1 MKYGIYYFL
10 RCKYVI
16 LGIRVLFLVSL
27 FLTFRAPK
35 YSLLFPIFIV
45 VSIIFGLFN
54 VITAPVRVP
63 SEKEVKDFMEEREHD
78 YVSKVKAD
86 NGLIGDSRVR
96 ALKAFSQDKKINLS
110 RQIGYDIVYSDLLIP
125 VTIQT
130 PEGIFFSC
138 FETSLLKKDEGH
150 ELFRTEFRH
159 GEKPITVNSA
169 VYDEDFHVVEITI
182 SGISPD
188 FIFRFVA
195 KDDFHL
201 REVLGMLED
210 YTKKE

>member
-27 FLTFRAPK
+27 FLTFRVPK

-110 RQIGYDIVYSDLLIP
+110 RQIGYDIVYSDLLIL

-159 GEKPITVNSA
+159 GENIKR
-169 VYDEDFHVVEITI
+169 DFWHRTYHQPVQ
-182 SGISPD
+182 
-188 FIFRFVA
+188 R
-195 KDDFHL
+195 
-201 REVLGMLED
+201 
-210 YTKKE
+210 